1 MLEVQSQVFFFEGG
15 VSIAENVIEEVVDE
29 FQIIIENVGDQYIIM
44 NLDGNIF
51 NLEQFGRDIILVVK
65 NDDGV
70 VCL

>member
-51 NLEQFGRDIILVVK
+51 NLEQFGRDIIFVVK